1 MAWED
6 DQSVRDHV
14 SLPLALSLLI
24 PVAAGLKLLSGDGTE
39 LTLSNRRLTNSA
51 RTGQDAAPA
60 ESPVMTASGSLGV
73 PLKRQASWTRP
84 RTCRKECSFSSA
96 SRRMLFTPGAGM
108 RVVSAISW

>member
-60 ESPVMTASGSLGV
+60 RVSGHDRERLSGSA
-73 PLKRQASWTRP
+73 P
-84 RTCRKECSFSSA
+84 
-96 SRRMLFTPGAGM
+96 
-108 RVVSAISW
+108 